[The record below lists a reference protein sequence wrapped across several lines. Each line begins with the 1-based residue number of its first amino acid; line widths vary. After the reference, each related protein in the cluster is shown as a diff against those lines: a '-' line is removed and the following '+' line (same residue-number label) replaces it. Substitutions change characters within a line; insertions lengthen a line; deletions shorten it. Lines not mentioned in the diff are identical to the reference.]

1 MVGVAGCEFASV
13 VGGAEKAG
21 AAGVYAVIQATA
33 LGQAGDRVEAFF
45 FAAGRIEVG
54 DIGFGVGVVGV
65 VGVVIGVKLA
75 HIGSVGAIGA
85 ASGVAA
91 CGQGQGQGE

>member
-21 AAGVYAVIQATA
+21 AAGVDAVIQATA

-65 VGVVIGVKLA
+65 VGVVISGTDPNILTRLKYVKALRNLA
-75 HIGSVGAIGA
+75 SATT
-85 ASGVAA
+85 
-91 CGQGQGQGE
+91 